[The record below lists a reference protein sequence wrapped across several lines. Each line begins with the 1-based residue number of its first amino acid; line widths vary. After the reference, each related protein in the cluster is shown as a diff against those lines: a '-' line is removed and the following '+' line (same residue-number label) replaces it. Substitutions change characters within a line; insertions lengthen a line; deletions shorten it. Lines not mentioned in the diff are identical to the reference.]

1 MEERT
6 GVDENVLFSKF
17 EKLKTEEVR
26 GARDTFHARKRIN
39 IRGHY
44 QNFAGAILEVRQ
56 HLKAQG

>member
-6 GVDENVLFSKF
+6 GVDENVLFPKF

-26 GARDTFHARKRIN
+26 GARDTFHGRMRIN
-39 IRGHY
+39 TRGHY
-44 QNFAGAILEVRQ
+44 QNFAGAILEVGQ